1 MNKTIVSADAS
12 SYGLGTVLQQQQK
25 DGKLRTIAVI
35 SHYLSNT
42 EKRYAQIEREVLAVT
57 WASERFND
65 YLIGLQYTLEP
76 DHCMVG
82 EFK

>member
-12 SYGLGTVLQQQQK
+12 SYGLGIVLQQQQK
-25 DGKLRTIAVI
+25 DGKLRPIAFI

-42 EKRYAQIEREVLAVT
+42 EKRHAQIEREVLAVT

-65 YLIGLQYTLEP
+65 YLIGLQYTLET